1 MWDPGPMCATCP
13 KGREGVPWIKQ
24 CSGQKFLPVLVS
36 DGAGWGFQREGG
48 VGRAGLAVTQPFR
61 ACFQRSRLRRRPA
74 LSSSGSCCSP
84 RGLASAGYTVR
95 PPRQV
100 SLCCC
105 SSSSCSSAPVPAS
118 AEVATLRCRSP
129 CPFASPK
136 ARVLLSFLSV
146 SLLIYSRAQEGPK
159 LVCLLL
165 ACDLGPAAGFCHW
178 TVVYV
183 CQM

>member
-1 MWDPGPMCATCP
+1 MCTTCP
-13 KGREGVPWIKQ
+13 KGREGVPWISQ

-36 DGAGWGFQREGG
+36 DGVGWGFQREGG
-48 VGRAGLAVTQPFR
+48 VGRAGLVVTQPFQ
-61 ACFQRSRLRRRPA
+61 ACFQCSRLRRRPA

-84 RGLASAGYTVR
+84 RGLALAGYTVR
-95 PPRQV
+95 PPRRV

-183 CQM
+183 CQV